1 MQDKNTVK
9 RSIKAPQNQS
19 EPQNKPQSEQQFK
32 HQSEHKTETKT
43 RKNQQA
49 KGKSGEI
56 ETFSEEKA
64 KNRIGERTICFPSK
78 PKIISA
84 CSLVGPEE
92 YNGPLQKYFVNKV
105 QDDTMNQKTY
115 EKAERKML
123 TKVIDGAI
131 SATQVKNREVQ
142 LLIGGDLLNQIIS
155 TSFSARETQIPLL
168 GVYSACSTMSESL
181 ATGGMAVDGG
191 YASSVVC
198 GTVSHFS
205 SAERQYRTPLEQGA
219 QRPPV
224 SQWTVTG
231 AGACVVANSGDG
243 PAITKAT
250 FGKVIDFGVSDV
262 NNMGAA
268 MAPAAADTLQTFF
281 KDTNATPEEYDMI
294 LTGDLGYLGGE
305 LFCDLLLDR
314 GFDITKKH
322 RDCGAMIYPKDTAKF
337 QGGSG
342 AGCSASVFCSY
353 IYKQLARKK
362 IKKMLFLATGAL
374 LSTTS
379 SMQGETIPGISH
391 LVEIVVE

>member
-1 MQDKNTVK
+1 MQN
-9 RSIKAPQNQS
+9 
-19 EPQNKPQSEQQFK
+19 
-32 HQSEHKTETKT
+32 
-43 RKNQQA
+43 
-49 KGKSGEI
+49 I
-56 ETFSEEKA
+56 ETQGGK
-64 KNRIGERTICFPSK
+64 RIGERTIEFPSM
-78 PKIISA
+78 PRIISA

-92 YNGPLQKYFVNKV
+92 YNGPLQRYFVNKV

-131 SATQVKNREVQ
+131 SAKQVKDKNVQ

-181 ATGGMAVDGG
+181 AVGCMAVDGG
-191 YASSVVC
+191 FASTVAC

-205 SAERQYRTPLEQGA
+205 SAERQYRTPLEQGS
-219 QRPPV
+219 QRPAV

-231 AGACVVANSGDG
+231 AGCSVISNSGSG
-243 PAITKAT
+243 PVVSRAT
-250 FGKVIDFGVSDV
+250 FGKVIDFGVTDV

-268 MAPAAADTLQTFF
+268 MAPAAADTLQAFF
-281 KDTNATPEEYDMI
+281 ADTNANPKEYDMI
-294 LTGDLGYLGGE
+294 LTGDLGYFGSE
-305 LFCDLLLDR
+305 LLCDLLLDR
-314 GFDITKKH
+314 NIDITKNH
-322 RDCGAMIYPKDTAKF
+322 RDCGALIYPKDTSRF

-342 AGCSASVFCSY
+342 AGCSAAVFNSY
-353 IYKQLARKK
+353 IYKKLVQNR

-391 LVEIVVE
+391 LVEIISEKGAT

>member
-1 MQDKNTVK
+1 MKKQ
-9 RSIKAPQNQS
+9 
-19 EPQNKPQSEQQFK
+19 
-32 HQSEHKTETKT
+32 
-43 RKNQQA
+43 
-49 KGKSGEI
+49 
-56 ETFSEEKA
+56 
-64 KNRIGERTICFPSK
+64 GERTIIFPTK

-131 SATQVKNREVQ
+131 SAKQVKDKNVE

-155 TSFSARETQIPLL
+155 TTFSARETQIPLL

-181 ATGGMAVDGG
+181 AVGCMAVDGG
-191 YASSVVC
+191 YASTVAC

-205 SAERQYRTPLEQGA
+205 SAERQYRTPLEQGC
-219 QRPPV
+219 QRPTV

-231 AGACVVANSGDG
+231 AGCSVISNEGKG
-243 PAITKAT
+243 PQITRAT
-250 FGKVIDFGVSDV
+250 FGKVVDFGVTDV
-262 NNMGAA
+262 NNMGSA
-268 MAPAAADTLQTFF
+268 MAPAAADTLQAFF
-281 KDTNATPEEYDMI
+281 ADTNEDPKSYDMI
-294 LTGDLGYLGGE
+294 LTGDLGYLGSE
-305 LFCDLLLDR
+305 ILCDLLLDR
-314 GFDITKKH
+314 KIDITKNH
-322 RDCGAMIYPKDTAKF
+322 RDCGALIYPKDTAKF

-342 AGCSASVFCSY
+342 AGCSASVFNSY
-353 IYKQLARKK
+353 IYKKLMQKR

-379 SMQGETIPGISH
+379 SMQGETIPAISH
-391 LVEIVVE
+391 LVEITCEKGET

>member
-1 MQDKNTVK
+1 MKK
-9 RSIKAPQNQS
+9 
-19 EPQNKPQSEQQFK
+19 
-32 HQSEHKTETKT
+32 
-43 RKNQQA
+43 
-49 KGKSGEI
+49 
-56 ETFSEEKA
+56 
-64 KNRIGERTICFPSK
+64 IGERTIIFPTK

-105 QDDTMNQKTY
+105 QDDTMHQKTY

-131 SATQVKNREVQ
+131 SASQVKEKEVE

-181 ATGGMAVDGG
+181 AVGAMAVDGG
-191 YASSVVC
+191 YVSTVAC

-205 SAERQYRTPLEQGA
+205 SAERQYRTPLEQGS

-231 AGACVVANSGDG
+231 AGCSVLSNSGKG
-243 PAITKAT
+243 PQITRAT
-250 FGKVIDFGVSDV
+250 FGKVIDFGVTDT

-268 MAPAAADTLQTFF
+268 MAPAAADTLEAFF
-281 KDTNATPEEYDMI
+281 RDTKTNPKEYDMI
-294 LTGDLGYLGGE
+294 LTGDLGYLGSE
-305 LFCDLLLDR
+305 LLCDLLADR
-314 GFDITKKH
+314 RIDISKNH
-322 RDCGAMIYPKDTAKF
+322 RDCGALIYPKDTAKF

-342 AGCSASVFCSY
+342 AGCSASVFNSY
-353 IYKQLARKK
+353 IYKKLMQGK

-391 LVEIVVE
+391 LVEIVSGKEES

>member
-1 MQDKNTVK
+1 MQNDK
-9 RSIKAPQNQS
+9 RL
-19 EPQNKPQSEQQFK
+19 
-32 HQSEHKTETKT
+32 
-43 RKNQQA
+43 
-49 KGKSGEI
+49 GK
-56 ETFSEEKA
+56 
-64 KNRIGERTICFPSK
+64 RTIIFPSK

-84 CSLVGPEE
+84 CSLVVPEE

-131 SATQVKNREVQ
+131 SARQVKDTDVQ
-142 LLIGGDLLNQIIS
+142 MLIGGDLLNQIIS

-181 ATGGMAVDGG
+181 AVGAMAVDGG
-191 YASSVVC
+191 YASTVAC

-205 SAERQYRTPLEQGA
+205 SAERQYRTPLEQGS
-219 QRPPV
+219 QRPAV

-231 AGACVVANSGDG
+231 AGCSVISSAGSG
-243 PAITKAT
+243 PAITRAT
-250 FGKVIDFGVSDV
+250 FGKVIDFGVTDV

-268 MAPAAADTLQTFF
+268 MAPACADTLQAFF
-281 KDTNATPEEYDMI
+281 QDTNASPKDYDMI
-294 LTGDLGYLGGE
+294 LSGDLGYLGSE
-305 LFCDLLLDR
+305 LLCDLLLDR
-314 GFDITKKH
+314 NIDITKNH
-322 RDCGAMIYPKDTAKF
+322 RDCGVLIYPKDTDKF

-342 AGCSASVFCSY
+342 AGCSASVFNSY
-353 IYKQLARKK
+353 IYKKLMQKR

-391 LVEIVVE
+391 LVEIECGKKEEV